1 MSYATGH
8 CASGKPWAAYWL
20 DQSWPTIDPARFLNW
35 QDVVIKTGPVVL
47 WTAEPMASAHT
58 GMRPDGESAK
68 LHGAWWKVEPW
79 TDAKIHQ
86 HTVDRATLNVMMFDQ
101 FASTASFDP
110 FKPHSAFKPHSVMR
124 ELTKAIDEA
133 FKSGITRDQITAL
146 VDTRLVV
153 QTMED

>member
-1 MSYATGH
+1 
-8 CASGKPWAAYWL
+8 
-20 DQSWPTIDPARFLNW
+20 
-35 QDVVIKTGPVVL
+35 
-47 WTAEPMASAHT
+47 MASAHT
-58 GMRPDGESAK
+58 GMRPDGESVK

-86 HTVDRATLNVMMFDQ
+86 HTVDRATFNVMMFDQ
-101 FASTASFDP
+101 FASTASFDL
-110 FKPHSAFKPHSVMR
+110 FKPHSVMR